1 MGKTLVLAIDPQ
13 NDFAH
18 PQGNLFVPGA
28 DLDMN
33 RFASFI
39 NNNIKK
45 IDEIHVTLDS
55 HHEVDIA
62 HPIFWVNSKGEH
74 PKIFTIISYKDVK
87 DGVWSPTLTGMK
99 DWCLYYTEEL
109 EKGKRYPLCIWP
121 PHCRI
126 GHAEKKPVL
135 NNGTSVKVNGK
146 ELTYDFCGY
155 ATTESMSSALSNW
168 AKTKIRTVNFVS
180 KGSNPKVENYS
191 VVKAEVPDPND
202 ITTQVNTNFVQMIE
216 RGSTIFVGGEAL
228 SHCLCNSVQDLDQCF
243 GNDQIKKFVLLI
255 DCCSNV
261 PGFESFGEK
270 FINEFTAKGM
280 RVMKSTEVKL

>member
-33 RFASFI
+33 RFANFI

-45 IDEIHVTLDS
+45 IDEIHATLDS

-62 HPIFWVNSKGEH
+62 HPIFWVNSKGDH
-74 PKIFTIISYKDVK
+74 PAPFTIISNKDVK
-87 DGVWSPTLTGMK
+87 DGIWNPTLMAMK

-126 GHAEKKPVL
+126 GHAEKRPVL
-135 NNGTSVKVNGK
+135 NNGTPVKVNGK
-146 ELTYDFCGY
+146 ELTYDFCGH
-155 ATTESMSSALSNW
+155 AVTESMSSAISNW
-168 AKTKIRTVNFVS
+168 EKTKFRIANFVT
-180 KGSNPKVENYS
+180 KGSNFRVEHYS
-191 VVKAEVPDPND
+191 AVEAEVPDPED
-202 ITTQVNTNFVQMIE
+202 ISTQINTPFIQMIE
-216 RGSTIFVGGEAL
+216 RGSVILTGGEAL
-228 SHCLCNSVQDLDQCF
+228 SHCLKNSLVSIFKCF
-243 GNDQIKKFVLLI
+243 GDEHIKKFILLR

-261 PGFESFGEK
+261 PGFESFGEN
-270 FINEFTAKGM
+270 FIKEFTAKGM
-280 RVMKSTEVKL
+280 KVMNSTEVKL